1 MRPCPQCGTACET
14 THQYCPGCGFP
25 IGAVALNSE
34 DKLVG
39 RTLPGGYLVLDLIS
53 VGGMGRVY
61 RAEQRALGR
70 TVAVKVIHPHLLSD
84 DNSIVRFMTEA
95 RAASQLNHPNSVSV
109 IDFGRTDD
117 GQPYLVME
125 FLRGKDLARVAY
137 EQGPLPFKRVVDV
150 LVQALM
156 ALSEAHDLGIIHRD
170 LKPENI
176 ILEPLRRGGDFVKV
190 VDFGLA
196 KLKVEQ
202 TTSTNVTMPGIVCGT
217 PDYMAPE
224 QGRGDVIDGRSDL
237 YALGVVLFQLLTG
250 RLPFEAD
257 SPTQVVMMH
266 ISVPVPD
273 PRQVAPERS
282 IPDSLVRVVMKALS
296 KDAKDRYQ
304 DAMEFSDALQQAL
317 DDAKTQPPT
326 ALTPL
331 LSQRPGA
338 TVECRVCT
346 QLVPLTRFCC
356 ECGARLPV
364 KSDSPNSS
372 PPTLNF
378 PLALVGRDDDFAW
391 LGDRRREADTGLVGA
406 RLVGEHGVGKTR
418 LVREFLELSAQRG
431 DSVVFTGPDPYWAEV
446 AYYALRKAISG
457 LTRAEGGA
465 SVRRGWD
472 GASPAARRGL
482 EEVYSGL
489 PARDDVRSPL
499 ERRRDLAEALRW
511 AIHRGARLALPN
523 RVVIAIDDLQ
533 RIDGSS
539 RCAFAD
545 VLGEAIDGVS
555 MLVIGAHTPGFD
567 AGWGA
572 NHAARVV
579 SGLPPPIVTRLLK
592 SARPADRMV
601 ALGETGLRGVP
612 PLYVEQ
618 LLRFALEGGSD
629 PPPRLAD
636 LISHRMATLEP
647 RARRVMQAL
656 GVLGDAVEADAM
668 AEVLGRPDGVS
679 ETLGELIK
687 AGMVEVQGRAH
698 SLSHPLIR
706 EIVLGAIPAEVRREL
721 HGRAVSVYEK
731 REAPIEARALHAYY
745 AQDTLEALLLLEQ
758 VAERAVAR
766 DDLSAGVDALRRAL
780 ELARSDVYRGELDDP
795 LKAVAI
801 FARKLGDAL
810 IRGGA
815 FSDAEGVLREALHV
829 AGPTG
834 AERAHLLA
842 SLAKVA
848 RGRER
853 ADEAFGYIDEA
864 IEVARRSGSHEL
876 LSSLTNTRR
885 AWAS

>member
-1 MRPCPQCGTACET
+1 
-14 THQYCPGCGFP
+14 
-25 IGAVALNSE
+25 
-34 DKLVG
+34 
-39 RTLPGGYLVLDLIS
+39 
-53 VGGMGRVY
+53 MGRVY

-125 FLRGKDLARVAY
+125 FLRGKDLARIAY
-137 EQGPLPFKRVVDV
+137 EQGPLPFKRIVDV
-150 LVQALM
+150 LVQTLM

-196 KLKVEQ
+196 KLKLDQ
-202 TTSTNVTMPGIVCGT
+202 NNSTNVTMPGIVCGT

-237 YALGVVLFQLLTG
+237 YAIGVILFQLLTG

-266 ISVPVPD
+266 ISVPIPD
-273 PRQVAPERS
+273 PHQVAPERA
-282 IPDSLVRVVMKALS
+282 IPEPLVRLVLKAMA
-296 KDAKDRYQ
+296 KDAKDRFQ
-304 DAMEFSDALQQAL
+304 DALEFSDALQQAL
-317 DDAKTQPPT
+317 DDSKSQPPS
-326 ALTPL
+326 LVTPL

-338 TVECRVCT
+338 TVECRVC
-346 QLVPLTRFCC
+346 QQVVPMTRFCC

-364 KSDSPNSS
+364 KSDTPGDG
-372 PPTLNF
+372 PPLTF
-378 PLALVGRDDDFAW
+378 PLAFVGRDDDLAW
-391 LGDRRREADTGLVGA
+391 LGDRRREGEHGLVGA

-418 LVREFLELSAQRG
+418 LLREFLDIAVRRNDQIVLS
-431 DSVVFTGPDPYWAEV
+431 GPDPYWAEV

-457 LTRAEGGA
+457 LARMEAGA

-472 GASPAARRGL
+472 GATPSARRGL
-482 EEVYSGL
+482 EEIYSGL
-489 PARDDVRSPL
+489 PSREDARSPL
-499 ERRRDLAEALRW
+499 DRRRDLADALRW
-511 AIHRGARLALPN
+511 AIQRGARLAAPH
-523 RVVIAIDDLQ
+523 RVVLAIDDLQ

-545 VLGEAIDGVS
+545 VLGEALPGVN
-555 MLVIGAHTPGFD
+555 MLVLGAHTPGFD
-567 AGWGA
+567 AGWSA

-579 SGLPPPIVTRLLK
+579 NGLPPPIVTRLLK
-592 SARPADRMV
+592 SARPSDRMV
-601 ALGETGLRGVP
+601 ALGETGLRGIP

-618 LLRFALEGGSD
+618 LLRFALDGGSD

-636 LISHRMATLEP
+636 LVSHRMATLEP
-647 RARRVMQAL
+647 RARRVLQAL
-656 GVLGDAVEADAM
+656 GVLGDSVEPDAI
-668 AEVLGRPDGVS
+668 AEVLGRPDGVR
-679 ETLGELIK
+679 ETLQELIK
-687 AGMVEVQGRAH
+687 AGMVEVTDGAH
-698 SLSHPLIR
+698 SLSHPMIR

-766 DDLSAGVDALRRAL
+766 DDLAAGVDALRRAL
-780 ELARSDVYRGELDDP
+780 ELARADVYRGELDDP

-815 FSDAEGVLREALHV
+815 YSDAEGVLREAMHV

-842 SLAKVA
+842 SLARVA

-853 ADEAFGYIDEA
+853 ADEAFGFIDEA

>member
-1 MRPCPQCGTACET
+1 V

-70 TVAVKVIHPHLLSD
+70 TVAVKVIHPHLLAD
-84 DNSIVRFMTEA
+84 ENSIVRFMTEA

-150 LVQALM
+150 LVQTLN
-156 ALSEAHDLGIIHRD
+156 ALSEAHDLGIVHRD

-196 KLKVEQ
+196 KLKAD
-202 TTSTNVTMPGIVCGT
+202 SASATNVTMPGIVCGT

-224 QGRGDVIDGRSDL
+224 QGRGDPIDGRSDL
-237 YALGVVLFQLLTG
+237 YAIGVIAFQLLTG

-257 SPTQVVMMH
+257 NPTQVVMMH

-273 PRQVAPERS
+273 PRQVAPERN
-282 IPDSLVRVVMKALS
+282 IPESLVNVVLRAMS
-296 KDAKDRYQ
+296 KDAKDRYP
-304 DAMEFSDALQQAL
+304 DALEFSDALQQAL
-317 DDAKTQPPT
+317 EDARTQPP
-326 ALTPL
+326 ASGMNPM
-331 LSQRPGA
+331 LSLRPGMN
-338 TVECRVCT
+338 VECRVCSSA
-346 QLVPLTRFCC
+346 VPMSRFCC

-364 KSDSPNSS
+364 KSESPTPMPSL
-372 PPTLNF
+372 TF
-378 PLALVGRDDDFAW
+378 PLALVGRDDDLSW
-391 LGDRRREADTGLVGA
+391 LGDRRREAEGAVVGA

-418 LVREFLELSAQRG
+418 LLAEFLDIVGRKG
-431 DSVVFTGPDPYWAEV
+431 DQIVLTGPDPYWAEV
-446 AYYALRKAISG
+446 AYYAVRKAISG
-457 LTRAEGGA
+457 LARMEPGA
-465 SVRRGWD
+465 PVRRSWD
-472 GASPAARRGL
+472 GATQAARRGL
-482 EEVYSGL
+482 EEIFAGIPS
-489 PARDDVRSPL
+489 REDTRSPI

-511 AIHRGARLALPN
+511 AMQRAARLATPN
-523 RVVIAIDDLQ
+523 RVVLAIDDLQ
-533 RIDGSS
+533 RVDGSS

-545 VLGEAIDGVS
+545 VLGEPPHALDL
-555 MLVIGAHTPGFD
+555 LVIGAHTPGFD

-579 SGLPPPIVTRLLK
+579 SGLPPPVVTRLMK
-592 SARPADRMV
+592 SASPSDRMM
-601 ALGETGLRGVP
+601 ALTENGIRGIP

-647 RARRVMQAL
+647 RARRVLQAL
-656 GVLGDAVEADAM
+656 GVLGDVIEPDAIG
-668 AEVLGRPDGVS
+668 EVLGRPDGVL
-679 ETLGELIK
+679 ETLGALVS
-687 AGMVEVQGRAH
+687 AGMVESLGRAY

-721 HGRAVSVYEK
+721 HSRAVRVYEK

-758 VAERAVAR
+758 VAERALAR
-766 DDLSAGVDALRRAL
+766 DDLAAGVDALRHAL
-780 ELARSDVYRGELDDP
+780 ELSRADVSRGELDDP

-815 FSDAEGVLREALHV
+815 FSDADGVLREALHV

-834 AERAHLLA
+834 AEHAHLLA
-842 SLAKVA
+842 SLARVA
-848 RGRER
+848 HGRER
-853 ADEAFGYIDEA
+853 SDEAFGFIDEA
-864 IEVARRSGSHEL
+864 IEVARKSGSHEL
-876 LSSLTNTRR
+876 LSSLTSTRR
-885 AWAS
+885 AWVS

>member
-70 TVAVKVIHPHLLSD
+70 TVAVKVIHPHLLAD

-202 TTSTNVTMPGIVCGT
+202 TNSTNVTMPGIVCGT

-266 ISVPVPD
+266 ISLPVPD
-273 PRQVAPERS
+273 PRQIAPERS
-282 IPDSLVRVVMKALS
+282 IPDSLVRVVMKAMS

-304 DAMEFSDALQQAL
+304 DAMEFADALQQAL
-317 DDAKTQPPT
+317 DDARTQPPT
-326 ALTPL
+326 AVAPL

-338 TVECRVCT
+338 TVECRVCS
-346 QLVPLTRFCC
+346 QVVPLTRFCC

-364 KSDSPNSS
+364 KSDSPNSA
-372 PPTLNF
+372 PPTINF
-378 PLALVGRDDDFAW
+378 PLPLVGRDDDLAW
-391 LGDRRREADTGLVGA
+391 LGDRRREADSGLVGA

-418 LVREFLELSAQRG
+418 LLREFLDLLAQRG
-431 DSVVFTGPDPYWAEV
+431 DQVVFAGPDPYWAEV

-457 LTRAEGGA
+457 LTRAEGGT

-482 EEVYSGL
+482 EEIYSGL
-489 PARDDVRSPL
+489 PAREDVRSPL

-511 AIHRGARLALPN
+511 AIQRGVRLAAPN

-545 VLGEAIDGVS
+545 VLGEPMDAVS
-555 MLVIGAHTPGFD
+555 LLVIGAHTPGFD

-572 NHAARVV
+572 THAARVV
-579 SGLPPPIVTRLLK
+579 SGLPPPVVTRLLK
-592 SARPADRMV
+592 SARPADRMI

-647 RARRVMQAL
+647 RARRVLQAL

-679 ETLGELIK
+679 ETLGELVK
-687 AGMVEVQGRAH
+687 AGMVEVQGRVH

-721 HGRAVSVYEK
+721 HGRAVGVYEK

-842 SLAKVA
+842 SLARVA

>member
-1 MRPCPQCGTACET
+1 MRPCPQCGTACEAS
-14 THQYCPGCGFP
+14 HQYCPGCGFP

-70 TVAVKVIHPHLLSD
+70 TVAVKVIHPHLLAD
-84 DNSIVRFMTEA
+84 ENSIVRFMTEA

-137 EQGPLPFKRVVDV
+137 EQGPMPFKRIVDV

-156 ALSEAHDLGIIHRD
+156 ALSESHDLGIVHRD

-196 KLKVEQ
+196 KLKADSA
-202 TTSTNVTMPGIVCGT
+202 TATNVTMPGIVCGT

-224 QGRGDVIDGRSDL
+224 QGRGDAIDGRSDL
-237 YALGVVLFQLLTG
+237 YAVGVILFQLLTG

-257 SPTQVVMMH
+257 NPTQVVMMH
-266 ISVPVPD
+266 LSVPVPD
-273 PRQVAPERS
+273 PRQVAPERN
-282 IPDSLVRVVMKALS
+282 IPESLVRVVMKAMS
-296 KDAKDRYQ
+296 KEAKDRYQ
-304 DAMEFSDALQQAL
+304 DALEFSDALQQAL
-317 DDAKTQPPT
+317 EDARSQPPAST
-326 ALTPL
+326 VPL
-331 LSQRPGA
+331 LSQRPGM
-338 TVECRVCT
+338 TVECRVCASI
-346 QLVPLTRFCC
+346 VPLTRFCC

-364 KSDSPNSS
+364 KSESPT
-372 PPTLNF
+372 PPPVPEF
-378 PLALVGRDDDFAW
+378 PLPLVGRDDDLAW
-391 LGDRRREADTGLVGA
+391 LGDRRREAETAVVGA
-406 RLVGEHGVGKTR
+406 RIVGEPGVGKTR
-418 LVREFLELSAQRG
+418 LLAEFLEIVARKG
-431 DSVVFTGPDPYWAEV
+431 DHVVLTGPDPYWAEV

-457 LTRAEGGA
+457 LTKMESGA
-465 SVRRGWD
+465 AARRTWD
-472 GASPAARRGL
+472 GASPSARRGL
-482 EEVYSGL
+482 EEIYSGI
-489 PARDDVRSPL
+489 PSREDKRTPL
-499 ERRRDLAEALRW
+499 DRRHDLAEALRW
-511 AIHRGARLALPN
+511 AIERAVRAAAPN
-523 RVVIAIDDLQ
+523 RVVLAIDDLM
-533 RIDGSS
+533 RVDGSS
-539 RCAFAD
+539 RCAIAD
-545 VLGEAIDGVS
+545 VLGEPPKANL
-555 MLVIGAHTPGFD
+555 LVLAAHTPGFD

-592 SARPADRMV
+592 SSRPSERMM
-601 ALGETGLRGVP
+601 ALAESGLRGIP

-618 LLRFALEGGSD
+618 VLRFAMDGGSD

-647 RARRVMQAL
+647 RARRVLQAL
-656 GVLGDAVEADAM
+656 GVLGDSVEPEAI
-668 AEVLGRPDGVS
+668 AEVLGRPDGVH
-679 ETLGELIK
+679 ETLGELVK
-687 AGMVEVQGRAH
+687 AGMVAQHGRAY

-706 EIVLGAIPAEVRREL
+706 EIVLVAIPAEVRRDL
-721 HGRAVSVYEK
+721 HGRAVRVYEK
-731 REAPIEARALHAYY
+731 REAPIEARAIHAYY

-758 VAERAVAR
+758 VAERALAR
-766 DDLSAGVDALRRAL
+766 DDVAAGVDALRRAL
-780 ELARSDVYRGELDDP
+780 ELSRQDVYRGELDDP

-810 IRGGA
+810 IRGGS
-815 FSDAEGVLREALHV
+815 FSDAEGVLREALHG
-829 AGPTG
+829 AAPTG

-842 SLAKVA
+842 SLARVA
-848 RGRER
+848 HGRER
-853 ADEAFGYIDEA
+853 SDEAFGYIDEA
-864 IEVARRSGSHEL
+864 IEVARKSGSHEL
-876 LSSLTNTRR
+876 LSSLTTTRR
-885 AWAS
+885 TWAS